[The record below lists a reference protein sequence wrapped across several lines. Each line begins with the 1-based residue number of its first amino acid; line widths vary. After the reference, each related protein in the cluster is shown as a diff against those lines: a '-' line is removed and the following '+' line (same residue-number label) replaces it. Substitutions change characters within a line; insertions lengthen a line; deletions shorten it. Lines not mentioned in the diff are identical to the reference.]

1 MRINITG
8 KNIEVSDYLYSA
20 VEKQVKKLEKY
31 FDNEAVANIM
41 LSIQR
46 SRHTVEVSIASGSE
60 VIRATDVSGDM
71 YASVNNAL
79 KKIER
84 RIIKHRTRIA
94 HSLRND
100 AFQDNAPIFSDEIE
114 PDDLKERKV
123 VKVKHFDLK
132 PMTVDEAILQLELL
146 GHSFYVFTN
155 GETGDVNV
163 LYLRNDGDYGLI
175 VPET

>member
-31 FDNEAVANIM
+31 FDNEAVANIV

-100 AFQDNAPIFSDEIE
+100 AFKTMRLYSAMKLS
-114 PDDLKERKV
+114 L
-123 VKVKHFDLK
+123 
-132 PMTVDEAILQLELL
+132 MT
-146 GHSFYVFTN
+146 
-155 GETGDVNV
+155 
-163 LYLRNDGDYGLI
+163 
-175 VPET
+175 